1 MDEACCFAYTDGAS
15 RGNPGPAACAFLL
28 VDSRENIITSE
39 AGTLG
44 RKTNNEA
51 EYQAVINSLQKAAS
65 RSFRRVVVHSDSELV
80 IRQIRGEYRV
90 RKAHLRDLF
99 SRVKELEQSFLSV
112 EYVNLPRENPWMR
125 IVDRLCN
132 EALDSPN
139 Q

>member
-1 MDEACCFAYTDGAS
+1 MGEACCFAYTDGAS

>member
-1 MDEACCFAYTDGAS
+1 
-15 RGNPGPAACAFLL
+15 
-28 VDSRENIITSE
+28 VDSGENIITSE